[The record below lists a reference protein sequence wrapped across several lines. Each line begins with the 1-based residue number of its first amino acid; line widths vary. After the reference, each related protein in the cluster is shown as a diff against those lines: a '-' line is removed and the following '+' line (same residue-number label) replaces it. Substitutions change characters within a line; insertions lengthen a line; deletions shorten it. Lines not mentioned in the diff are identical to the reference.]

1 MHRSYVCLSANRNH
15 WRGNEKSWIR
25 NRCIFS
31 YSLLFLL
38 KRMAVKTFAWCPV
51 LLTLEISLMYW
62 SQLAFD
68 NTCWKKVIRMQETK
82 WSQNESEVTFLLKNS
97 CIQKVQNCTDSTNNT
112 CKKLSFHRH
121 MSDIFPSLSVHVDA
135 IWCRTV
141 QLYFSNGQFG
151 WGRVSSVLNS
161 TLKNFKGFSS
171 MCIPL
176 RNLT

>member
-38 KRMAVKTFAWCPV
+38 KRMAVKTFAWWPV

-68 NTCWKKVIRMQETK
+68 NTCWKKLIRMQETK
-82 WSQNESEVTFLLKNS
+82 WSQNESFFWRTHAYRKYKIVLFLQTTHARSYLSTATDLTYFPHYQCMWMPSDIQQYS
-97 CIQKVQNCTDSTNNT
+97 CISQMA
-112 CKKLSFHRH
+112 SF
-121 MSDIFPSLSVHVDA
+121 DVGEFPVFWTVHWK
-135 IWCRTV
+135 I
-141 QLYFSNGQFG
+141 
-151 WGRVSSVLNS
+151 
-161 TLKNFKGFSS
+161 LKDFLQ
-171 MCIPL
+171 CAYL
-176 RNLT
+176 